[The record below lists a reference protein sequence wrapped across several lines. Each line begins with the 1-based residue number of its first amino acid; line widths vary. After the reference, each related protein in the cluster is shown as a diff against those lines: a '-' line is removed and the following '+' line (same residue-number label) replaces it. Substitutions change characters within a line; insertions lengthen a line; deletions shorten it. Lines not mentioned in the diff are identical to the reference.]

1 MQLLKHFFLF
11 DLKSMGIAF
20 YVPHLVWLVSL
31 LMILNFGDDPATYY
45 STFIV
50 IQGIY
55 IPFCC
60 WHVIFRYNQVIQMG
74 AQDTL
79 LPYYRKWVVFDVIRY
94 SSMYFIGQILLVVTV
109 WITIGDAIFTLIN
122 LIHFPILLIF
132 YVLVGLTAILYLK
145 SVEIALTFISIYTVT
160 EVITQGTF
168 MPWPRIFFFVPP
180 MNDLYSVAKIA
191 LLFLSLFLLGFFIKR
206 KI

>member
-11 DLKSMGIAF
+11 DLRSAGIAF
-20 YVPHLVWLVSL
+20 YVPLLVWLISL
-31 LMILNFGDDPATYY
+31 IMILKFGDDPATYY
-45 STFIV
+45 SAFIV

-60 WHVIFRYNQVIQMG
+60 WHVIFRYNEVLQMG

-79 LPYYRKWVVFDVIRY
+79 SPYYRKWVVFDVIRY
-94 SSMYFIGQILLVVTV
+94 SSIYLIGLILLVATV
-109 WITIGDAIFTLIN
+109 WMTIGDVIFTLIN
-122 LIHFPILLIF
+122 LVHFPILLIF
-132 YVLVGLTAILYLK
+132 YVLVGLAAILYLK
-145 SVEIALTFISIYTVT
+145 SVEVALTVISIYTVT

-180 MNDLYSVAKIA
+180 MNDFFSVAKVM
-191 LLFLSLFLLGFFIKR
+191 LLFLSLFLFVFLIKR